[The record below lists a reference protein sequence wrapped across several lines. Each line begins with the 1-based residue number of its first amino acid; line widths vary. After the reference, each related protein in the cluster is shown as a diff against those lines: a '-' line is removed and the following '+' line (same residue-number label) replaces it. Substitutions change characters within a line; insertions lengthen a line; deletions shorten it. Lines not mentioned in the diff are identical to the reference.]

1 MSVSVRDIVEFFT
14 LSKRELL
21 HLVKMFLSVII
32 IKIRIFT
39 DKGVTLIT
47 FTLKSKQIRRFI
59 NIECN
64 ATLYLFMMLEE
75 LQFSEPEY

>member
-1 MSVSVRDIVEFFT
+1 
-14 LSKRELL
+14 
-21 HLVKMFLSVII
+21 MFLSVII